1 MARLRKLLYRGY
13 RHRSGP
19 RGVLGRD
26 ALFHGYRFISGLK
39 SGTRDSNRAL
49 RCNRHFGWYFFGVK
63 AGSDAAPGAHDL
75 ASSAMVTGTTQLAV
89 VSVEPPQGATGVP
102 AATLVTATFSK
113 DMNPTTN
120 TFRLAVRDTGALV
133 PGGRV
138 RYDPLT
144 RKAIFTLVLL

>member
-1 MARLRKLLYRGY
+1 M
-13 RHRSGP
+13 
-19 RGVLGRD
+19 
-26 ALFHGYRFISGLK
+26 
-39 SGTRDSNRAL
+39 
-49 RCNRHFGWYFFGVK
+49 
-63 AGSDAAPGAHDL
+63 

-120 TFRLAVRDTGALV
+120 TFRLAVRDTGAPV

-144 RKAIFTLVLL
+144 SKAIFTLVLL